1 MVSMFVSSFKPAL
14 FSARMK
20 PQPHFGRMETVPARA
35 NPSSTDP
42 AYLWKVLEPELERE
56 HFKDQH
62 PQVNSDFWHNF
73 GQLMKRATPLQRDV
87 LAWEKGRYFNPL
99 ATPEQLQF
107 ICQADDFAA
116 KAALEAR
123 RQELARTGD
132 PEKACQKFAETIFST
147 YGNLLKHTPM
157 GQAYVTTGNQ
167 ARGLPPPV
175 FKPAAPTRQ
184 MNQLA

>member
-1 MVSMFVSSFKPAL
+1 MVNMFASSFKPIS
-14 FSARMK
+14 FSARIEPRPK
-20 PQPHFGRMETVPARA
+20 FGKIESAPSRA
-35 NPSSTDP
+35 DLNPTDP
-42 AYLWKVLEPELERE
+42 AYLWKVLEPELKRE
-56 HFKDQH
+56 HFKDPH

-87 LAWEKGRYFNPL
+87 LAWERGRYFNPL

-107 ICQADDFAA
+107 ICQADNFVA
-116 KAALEAR
+116 KAALEAK

-132 PEKACQKFAETIFST
+132 PDKACQKFAETIFST
-147 YGNLLKHTPM
+147 YQKLIKQDPM